1 MVPGLGTPTLLPK
14 SGKGSCRTHSFS
26 ICSAP
31 DHVAT
36 NLRKRRT
43 WRYGAMGDFASL
55 KGVHLRSARYGV
67 GFKEQRDMC
76 LDSGRF
82 RLGPRCSLRE
92 LQGRGAES
100 ASPPVE
106 GGYALGTFP
115 RSMSHI
121 TCPTLGS
128 RINFVDGCEI
138 HFAAQRR
145 WKDGMC
151 LIPTSLVSKC
161 GIWSSQSTGPK
172 WICFLFCFFF
182 GPTEAFQPLERR

>member
-1 MVPGLGTPTLLPK
+1 MGWEISHPSK
-14 SGKGSCRTHSFS
+14 ES
-26 ICSAP
+26 IC
-31 DHVAT
+31 VR
-36 NLRKRRT
+36 L
-43 WRYGAMGDFASL
+43 GM
-55 KGVHLRSARYGV
+55 GV
-67 GFKEQRDMC
+67 GFREQRDRHSNGSRNDGH
-76 LDSGRF
+76 LGPKRRSLSTPVAFGF
-82 RLGPRCSLRE
+82 LGPRCSLRE

-100 ASPPVE
+100 ASVE

-115 RSMSHI
+115 SMNHI

-145 WKDGMC
+145 WKDGMS